1 MTTLEVL
8 VAIVIV
14 IGIFSVALLITIL
27 SRLNT
32 LEKSVKKNSAL
43 LEENKSNMGK
53 VVKLIKILMDR
64 TRKSNPINLN

>member
-14 IGIFSVALLITIL
+14 IGIFSMALLVTIL

-32 LEKSVKKNSAL
+32 LEKAVKKNTTI
-43 LEENKSNMGK
+43 LEENKSNMNK
-53 VVKLIKILMDR
+53 VVKLLKILMDR
-64 TRKSNPINLN
+64 TRKANPINLN

>member
-14 IGIFSVALLITIL
+14 IGIFSVTLLVTIL

-32 LEKSVKKNSAL
+32 LEKAVKKNTAI
-43 LEENKSNMGK
+43 LEENKSNMNK
-53 VVKLIKILMDR
+53 VVKLLKILMDR

>member
-14 IGIFSVALLITIL
+14 IGIFSMALLVTIL

-32 LEKSVKKNSAL
+32 LEKAVKKNTAI
-43 LEENKSNMGK
+43 LEENKSNMNK
-53 VVKLIKILMDR
+53 VVKLLKILMDR
-64 TRKSNPINLN
+64 TRKANPINLN

>member
-14 IGIFSVALLITIL
+14 IGIFSMALLVTIL

-32 LEKSVKKNSAL
+32 LEKAVKKNTAIL
-43 LEENKSNMGK
+43 KENKSNMNK
-53 VVKLIKILMDR
+53 VVKLLKILMDR
-64 TRKSNPINLN
+64 TRKANPINLN